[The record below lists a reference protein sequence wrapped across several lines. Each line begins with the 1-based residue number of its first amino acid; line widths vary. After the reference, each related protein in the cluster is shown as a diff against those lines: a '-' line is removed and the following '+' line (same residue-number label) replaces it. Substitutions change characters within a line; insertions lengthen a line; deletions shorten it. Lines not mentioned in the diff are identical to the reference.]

1 VTRGAEATP
10 AAKAAAGAGDAGAA
24 AGAVSTRAVA
34 GVALTLAACALF
46 RPPDH
51 TLELAPALADLR
63 AAGFEFAPDVR
74 LRSDPRAVCDGLSC
88 ADLVIENERRTI
100 LVADGAFASPSKLR
114 ASLLEIWARYK
125 EPRHGN
131 VRDLARAAL
140 LVIHAGPRAGVT
152 DPGVL
157 GDARF
162 VYGQLYARLPDA
174 QQTELPNPR
183 DLP

>member
-1 VTRGAEATP
+1 V
-10 AAKAAAGAGDAGAA
+10 
-24 AGAVSTRAVA
+24 
-34 GVALTLAACALF
+34 LF
-46 RPPDH
+46 QPPDR
-51 TLELAPALADLR
+51 TPELAPALADLK

-74 LRSDPRAVCDGLSC
+74 LRNDPRAVCDGMSC
-88 ADLVIENERRTI
+88 ADLVIEHERRTI

-114 ASLLEIWARYK
+114 ASLLEIWARYR

-140 LVIHAGPRAGVT
+140 LVINDGPRAGVT

-162 VYGQLYARLPDA
+162 TYRQLWERLPDA
-174 QQTELPNPR
+174 QR
-183 DLP
+183 ADLPRP

>member
-1 VTRGAEATP
+1 VLA
-10 AAKAAAGAGDAGAA
+10 
-24 AGAVSTRAVA
+24 
-34 GVALTLAACALF
+34 LAACALF
-46 RPPDH
+46 RPPDR
-51 TLELAPALADLR
+51 TPELAPALADLR

-88 ADLVIENERRTI
+88 ADLVIENERRMI

-140 LVIHAGPRAGVT
+140 VVIRDGPRAGVT

-162 VYGQLYARLPDA
+162 VYRQLYARLPAA
-174 QQTELPNPR
+174 QQAELPDPS
-183 DLP
+183 DLPN

>member
-1 VTRGAEATP
+1 V
-10 AAKAAAGAGDAGAA
+10 AAGAGAGAGAA
-24 AGAVSTRAVA
+24 EGASTRALA
-34 GVALTLAACALF
+34 FLALLLGACALF

-51 TLELAPALADLR
+51 TPELAPALADLR

-74 LRSDPRAVCDGLSC
+74 LRNDPHAVCDGLSC

-131 VRDLARAAL
+131 ARDLARAAL
-140 LVIHAGPRAGVT
+140 VVIRDGPRAGVT

-157 GDARF
+157 ADARF
-162 VYGQLYARLPDA
+162 VYGQLYARLNAA
-174 QQTELPNPR
+174 QQAELPAPSH
-183 DLP
+183 LP

>member
-1 VTRGAEATP
+1 M
-10 AAKAAAGAGDAGAA
+10 
-24 AGAVSTRAVA
+24 
-34 GVALTLAACALF
+34 LF
-46 RPPDH
+46 QPPDR
-51 TLELAPALADLR
+51 TPELAPALADLK

-74 LRSDPRAVCDGLSC
+74 LRNDPRAVCDGMSC
-88 ADLVIENERRTI
+88 ADLVIEHERRTI

-114 ASLLEIWARYK
+114 ASLLEIWARYR

-140 LVIHAGPRAGVT
+140 LVINDGPRAGVT

-162 VYGQLYARLPDA
+162 TYRQLWERLPDA
-174 QQTELPNPR
+174 QR
-183 DLP
+183 ADLPRP